1 MSAPGARAAA
11 AEPLRLGNVA
21 GEHSGD
27 QLEPELF
34 EARRERVPNLSCFGV
49 AGPKMIA
56 AGCEAW
62 WGADQLAVMGLTEVL
77 RHLPRLLSLRSALVR
92 RFRAAR
98 PDIFIGI
105 DAPEFNLRLARPPQG
120 ARVRPRQHA
129 RPQ

>member
-1 MSAPGARAAA
+1 MSALGAREGA
-11 AEPLRLGNVA
+11 AEPLRIGIVA

-27 QLEPELF
+27 QLGAALI
-34 EARRERVPNLSCFGV
+34 AALRERVPNLSCFGV

-62 WGADQLAVMGLTEVL
+62 WGADQLSVMGLSEVL
-77 RHLPRLLSLRSALVR
+77 RHLPRLLSLRATLVR

-105 DAPEFNLRLARPPQG
+105 DAPEFNLRLARSLKG
-120 ARVRPRQHA
+120 AGMRTV
-129 RPQ
+129 